1 MGTQRRR
8 PQRRRSARNY
18 SVPWSVLPWKRVT
31 LGVVVLYL
39 ALQTYPL
46 FIHSVAGRVASS
58 WNAAMLWGVLKA
70 IGQNPSLDGPAV
82 VSEAVRFFVIPEC
95 TIFAPMALFTAGVLV
110 FPSSVPEKLR
120 ALALGVL
127 CLSLMNLLRLL
138 TLYGVLETSPGM
150 FDAVHL
156 FFWQPVMAMTAL
168 VLWGLW
174 AAKWTRH
181 A

>member
-8 PQRRRSARNY
+8 PQRRRSARDY
-18 SVPWSVLPWKRVT
+18 SVPWSVLPWKRVA

-95 TIFAPMALFTAGVLV
+95 TIFAPMAG
-110 FPSSVPEKLR
+110 R
-120 ALALGVL
+120 
-127 CLSLMNLLRLL
+127 
-138 TLYGVLETSPGM
+138 
-150 FDAVHL
+150 
-156 FFWQPVMAMTAL
+156 
-168 VLWGLW
+168 
-174 AAKWTRH
+174 
-181 A
+181 